1 MIRSVGTL
9 YAIQDLFDHLE
20 EHLVAKEEFLAGFTK
35 YGTSTALDVYDTATE
50 LSWIC
55 TAHSGQ
61 LVPTL
66 IGKEANQGTDRPTKL
81 RCQLA
86 KIIEANHPV
95 WAALMPKGRKEAV
108 AGFPEEIRQCFEEA
122 FLLGDIDE
130 EIVSWWAQSSSVMR
144 AAAQRIRV
152 ATGVRGERKSLLYE
166 HQRTGHTPRWQ
177 GFETSYAGYDV
188 LSVRDSQN
196 QESLKIEVKASD
208 RNFRY
213 AEIHLTEHE
222 WITASRSI
230 ENYLFHIWLFD
241 EAQPRLFIIDSNTII
256 THVPANQG
264 RGRWRD
270 TVIPLGAI
278 THPSQ
283 AVVVPD

>member
-9 YAIQDLFDHLE
+9 YAIQDLF
-20 EHLVAKEEFLAGFTK
+20 EHFERRLIAKDEFLTGFSK

-55 TAHSGQ
+55 TADSGQ

-66 IGKEANQGTDRPTKL
+66 IGREANKGTDRPSKL

-86 KIIEANHPV
+86 KIIETDHPV
-95 WAALMPKGRKEAV
+95 WAALLPKGRKEAV
-108 AGFPEEIRQCFEEA
+108 AGFPEEIKQCFDEA
-122 FLLGDIDE
+122 LLLGDISE
-130 EIVSWWAQSSSVMR
+130 EVIAWWGHASGVMR
-144 AAAQRIRV
+144 AIAQRVRV
-152 ATGVRGERKSLLYE
+152 ATGVRGERKTVSYE
-166 HQRTGHTPRWQ
+166 NQRTGQVPRWQ

-188 LSVRDSQN
+188 LSVRDRTDSTP
-196 QESLKIEVKASD
+196 LRIEVKASD

-222 WITASRSI
+222 WITASKSLGTYI
-230 ENYLFHIWLFD
+230 FHIWLFD
-241 EAQPRLFIIDSNTII
+241 DVQPRVFIVESSAII
-256 THVPANQG
+256 AHTPTNQG

-270 TVIPLGAI
+270 TAIPLGAI

-283 AVVVPD
+283 AIIVPD